1 MAGQLK
7 LRRGTTSQLA
17 NYIGSEGEL
26 TYDTALKSLVLHD
39 GVTLGGVKIPYLSN
53 DLVPS
58 TMLPTATETVA
69 GKAKIATTEISQAGV
84 NDTDIITAK
93 KLRDALNATGDAPV
107 SACRAWVCF
116 NGKQS
121 PPVILSSLNISSV
134 VKNATGDYTLNFATP
149 LENSNYSVSC
159 GGATGGSESKVYPCV
174 KATVAEGVPVLK
186 TPNQLRVACVIST
199 QGVQLYDMSEI
210 YIEVFN

>member
-58 TMLPTATETVA
+58 TMLPTATESVIGA
-69 GKAKIATTEISQAGV
+69 SKIATTAIAQAGT
-84 NDTDIITAK
+84 NDTDIITAL
-93 KLRDALNATGDAPV
+93 KL
-107 SACRAWVCF
+107 
-116 NGKQS
+116 K
-121 PPVILSSLNISSV
+121 
-134 VKNATGDYTLNFATP
+134 
-149 LENSNYSVSC
+149 
-159 GGATGGSESKVYPCV
+159 
-174 KATVAEGVPVLK
+174 
-186 TPNQLRVACVIST
+186 
-199 QGVQLYDMSEI
+199 
-210 YIEVFN
+210 